1 MSLKE
6 DWEVFTTD
14 EDWKQCYYE
23 GDEDKAY
30 SDAEKINGKVM
41 LCYYFE
47 DAPAYP
53 TSSDGEFIGFL
64 IKKDGEILGEDEVG
78 ELL

>member
-1 MSLKE
+1 MTCLKE

-14 EDWKQCYYE
+14 EDWKQCFY
-23 GDEDKAY
+23 DEDEAYKKADEI
-30 SDAEKINGKVM
+30 SGEVK

-47 DAPAYP
+47 NAPAYP

-64 IKKDGEILGEDEVG
+64 IKKDGEILGEDEV
-78 ELL
+78 EI